1 MKAKPVRP
9 TTKPVS
15 MMKQQRKIIQIT
27 TSNAMSESGK
37 IETLIALC
45 NDGTLWQRSVEIDDV
60 RVYGGDWFQIEN
72 VPQN

>member
-1 MKAKPVRP
+1 MKEKPVRP

-15 MMKQQRKIIQIT
+15 MMKQGRKIIQIA
-27 TSNAMSESGK
+27 TSNAMSS
-37 IETLIALC
+37 
-45 NDGTLWQRSVEIDDV
+45 NDNVEIDDV

>member
-1 MKAKPVRP
+1 MNAKPIRP

-45 NDGTLWQRSVEIDDV
+45 NDGTLWQRRVEIDDV

-72 VPQN
+72 IPHN

>member
-60 RVYGGDWFQIEN
+60 SVYGGDWFQIEN

>member
-1 MKAKPVRP
+1 MNAKPVRP

>member
-1 MKAKPVRP
+1 MNAKPVRP

-45 NDGTLWQRSVEIDDV
+45 NDGTLWQRRVEIDDV
-60 RVYGGDWFQIEN
+60 RVYGGDWSQIEN
-72 VPQN
+72 IPHN

>member
-1 MKAKPVRP
+1 MNAKPVRP

-72 VPQN
+72 IPQN